1 MIPVAKVKKPKRFD
15 AEVSTP
21 GSQWLKANPHAQR
34 PRALWVPYTKDLS
47 DGFSSLCG
55 YAAMHDPTGGTVD
68 HYLSFK
74 NHPDKAYEW
83 DNYRFASGPLNA
95 SKRTLDDTVLDPYEV
110 GVGWF
115 EIELPSLQ
123 MRVTNAVPASHRA
136 KAEFTLKKL
145 KLRDGERV
153 IRWRQSWYQLYLA
166 GELGLEGLRK
176 MAPLIAQAVEKQAA
190 QGTGNNYQITS

>member
-95 SKRTLDDTVLDPYEV
+95 SKRTLDDTVLDHLRGGRWLVRDRIAIPANACDQRRTGQPPSQS
-110 GVGWF
+110 GVHAEET
-115 EIELPSLQ
+115 EI
-123 MRVTNAVPASHRA
+123 A
-136 KAEFTLKKL
+136 
-145 KLRDGERV
+145 
-153 IRWRQSWYQLYLA
+153 
-166 GELGLEGLRK
+166 
-176 MAPLIAQAVEKQAA
+176 
-190 QGTGNNYQITS
+190 